1 MRSISAVSIC
11 FVRGHGTYSWMRM
24 SRVTYEWVM
33 SHVKESRWHKK
44 HTSMSLVCDC
54 FDASR
59 MWLLCG
65 ERWHTWRSHVTYE
78 WVMPHVKLSRYY
90 ATSPSIS
97 LVCICFVGNE
107 GTYEG
112 VVSYVNE
119 SCDKWR
125 SHATMRRVRRVLSF
139 VNAVWAVM
147 AHMKESCHLWMR
159 RIVSEGVVSCMDASH
174 GMRRI
179 VSEEVMLLWETGTS
193 ICRVSLL
200 CREPWHI
207 WRSHCIHEWTR
218 PYMNESEESLHTWM
232 NKACKRVILLYD
244 EHIHLYHLWL
254 LWHIE
259 VAAKLLD
266 SFLRSNKSTINLYH
280 GTHEGV
286 VSCMNEWYRKWR
298 SHATMRRVYWPLSF
312 VTALWGVMA
321 HMKGTYHI

>member
-11 FVRGHGTYSWMRM
+11 LVRSHGTYSWMWM

-97 LVCICFVGNE
+97 LVCICFVGND

-112 VVSYVNE
+112 VVPYVNE
-119 SCDKWR
+119 SCHKWR
-125 SHATMRRVRRVLSF
+125 SHATIRRVRRVLSF

-147 AHMKESCHLWMR
+147 AHMKESCHVWMSD
-159 RIVSEGVVSCMDASH
+159 IVSDGVTLPCDECIDLCRLWLLCGESRHIWKGHITYKAITMRSISDMLTYSASHAVFVEGVKYISVSRVHISNESWWSCCRYQISH
-174 GMRRI
+174 
-179 VSEEVMLLWETGTS
+179 LA
-193 ICRVSLL
+193 
-200 CREPWHI
+200 H
-207 WRSHCIHEWTR
+207 
-218 PYMNESEESLHTWM
+218 MNES
-232 NKACKRVILLYD
+232 
-244 EHIHLYHLWL
+244 
-254 LWHIE
+254 
-259 VAAKLLD
+259 
-266 SFLRSNKSTINLYH
+266 
-280 GTHEGV
+280 
-286 VSCMNEWYRKWR
+286 
-298 SHATMRRVYWPLSF
+298 RR
-312 VTALWGVMA
+312 T
-321 HMKGTYHI
+321 